1 MTYIIT
7 GATSFLGVE
16 LSKLLIVQGHQVAAI
31 CRPDSHG
38 LKELP
43 DEVQVVYAAMDEYGA
58 LDSKIEKADVF
69 IHLAW
74 GGTGHGGRDD
84 VEVQLQNIECTRQAM
99 LAAHRMGCQLF
110 VMVGSQAE
118 YGSTTEPQT
127 EDMLCQPFSEYGKA
141 KLCVKDKGFELAEQ
155 LGMKYMHLRI
165 FSLIGENDHPW
176 TLVMSCVDKMLR
188 NEPIDLSP
196 CTQNWNFLY
205 VKDAARQVTLLC
217 KYALGDKEF
226 VHEIYNIASDDTRPL
241 RDFVE
246 QMKDL
251 TKSKSE
257 LHYGAVIPMHLV
269 SLQPKISKTISV
281 VGKITEYNFDTVI
294 QRIMK
299 KKSAVSNPQSVQS
312 ERLKTEN

>member
-16 LSKLLIVQGHQVAAI
+16 VAKTLINQGHQVTAI
-31 CRPDSHG
+31 CRHGSYG
-38 LKELP
+38 LKNLP
-43 DEVQVVYAAMDEYGA
+43 SEVKVVFAEMDEYGS
-58 LDSKIEKADVF
+58 LDKKIDHADVF
-69 IHLAW
+69 INLAW
-74 GGTGHGGRDD
+74 AGTGHGGRDD
-84 VEVQLQNIECTRQAM
+84 IEVQQQNIELARQAM
-99 LAAHRMGCQLF
+99 LAVHRMGCRLF
-110 VMVGSQAE
+110 VMAGSQAE
-118 YGSTTEPQT
+118 YGSTTEPQNEAMT
-127 EDMLCQPFSEYGKA
+127 CQPFSEYGKA
-141 KLCVKDKGFELAEQ
+141 KLRVREMGFDLAEQ

-205 VKDAARQVTLLC
+205 VSDAARQISQLC
-217 KYALGDKEF
+217 KHALENEEF

-246 QMKDL
+246 RMKEL

-257 LHYGAVIPMHLV
+257 LHYGAVVPAQLV
-269 SLQPKISKTISV
+269 SLQPNNMSKTTSV
-281 VGKITEYNFDTVI
+281 VGSLVEYDFDTVI
-294 QRIMK
+294 QRIIDK
-299 KKSAVSNPQSVQS
+299 HND
-312 ERLKTEN
+312 KTI